1 MASVDDGGG
10 SGRNVSVDVN
20 IIPFIDLMSVIIIFL
35 LITAVWTQVS
45 MIQLGS
51 SVYGKAQE
59 PSEPPKEIDPP
70 IPVEVYVTANSYI
83 ITLDKKKYTIAKI
96 TNGTEETYDKKS
108 LFDQLKAFKLQFA
121 DKKDAMVTVADD
133 VIYNDMVE
141 AMDVMM
147 QAGFPEIIVAT
158 GG

>member
-1 MASVDDGGG
+1 MAHVDDGGSG
-10 SGRNVSVDVN
+10 GRNVNADVN

-51 SVYGKAQE
+51 SVYGKQVDKT
-59 PSEPPKEIDPP
+59 PPPKDITPP
-70 IPVEVYVTANSYI
+70 VQVQVFITANSYV
-83 ITLDKKKYTIAKI
+83 ITLDKKKYSIKKKNDA
-96 TNGTEETYDKKS
+96 YDKLTLYK
-108 LFDQLKAFKLQFA
+108 QLKAFKEKSTA
-121 DKKDAMVTVADD
+121 KADAMITVADE

-147 QAGFPEIIVAT
+147 QSGYPEITVST
-158 GG
+158 GGS

>member
-1 MASVDDGGG
+1 MAHVDDSGG
-10 SGRNVSVDVN
+10 SGRSVNADIN

-51 SVYGKAQE
+51 SVYGKAQDQSE
-59 PSEPPKEIDPP
+59 PPPKEIDPP
-70 IPVEVYVTANSYI
+70 IPVQVYVTANSYI
-83 ITLDKKKYTIAKI
+83 ITLDKQKYTIAKM
-96 TNGTEETYDKKS
+96 TEGYDKKS
-108 LFDQLKAFKLQFA
+108 LFDQLKAFKEKHA
-121 DKKDAMVTVADD
+121 DKKDAIVTIADD

-147 QAGFPEIIVAT
+147 QAGFPEIVVST

>member
-1 MASVDDGGG
+1 MAHVDGGG
-10 SGRNVSVDVN
+10 GSRDVNVDIN

-51 SVYGKAQE
+51 SVYGKAQDQ
-59 PSEPPKEIDPP
+59 SEAPPKEIDPP

-83 ITLDKKKYTIAKI
+83 ITLDKQKYTIAKVDSD
-96 TNGTEETYDKKS
+96 YDKRS
-108 LFDQLKAFKLQFA
+108 LFDQLKAFKLQHA
-121 DKKDAMVTVADD
+121 DKKDAIVTVADE

-147 QAGFPEIIVAT
+147 QAGFPEIIVST

>member
-1 MASVDDGGG
+1 MAHVDDGGG
-10 SGRNVSVDVN
+10 SRNVNVDVN

-51 SVYGKAQE
+51 SVYGKAQDQSQ
-59 PSEPPKEIDPP
+59 PPPKEIDPP

-83 ITLDKKKYTIAKI
+83 ITLDKKKYTIAKLEA
-96 TNGTEETYDKKS
+96 GYDKKL
-108 LFDQLKAFKLQFA
+108 LFDQLKAFKLQYV
-121 DKKDAMVTVADD
+121 DKKDAIVSVADE

-141 AMDVMM
+141 TMDVMM
-147 QAGFPEIIVAT
+147 QAGFPEIIVST

>member
-1 MASVDDGGG
+1 MAHVDDGGG

-51 SVYGKAQE
+51 SVYGKAQDQSQ
-59 PSEPPKEIDPP
+59 PPPKEIDPP

-83 ITLDKKKYTIAKI
+83 ITLDKKKYTISKV
-96 TNGTEETYDKKS
+96 EEGYDKKS
-108 LFDQLKAFKLQFA
+108 LFEQLKMFKQKFN
-121 DKKDAMVTVADD
+121 DKKDAIVTVADD

-147 QAGFPEIIVAT
+147 QAGFPEITVST